1 MMTTTTTTTRQK
13 NDGFCGGGG
22 PPSRAAQIANGRR
35 DRARCKSSNTHAP
48 ESATTG
54 VRGNGRSVLARSER
68 RRRRA
73 TPETRG
79 RERSRERDD
88 DAGNGSGVFRRGY
101 TREIEENLLPNERDV
116 GLLSRNDVLQR
127 GRGAMRKAKGLPNR
141 RECVKFIGKK
151 KNPLSVVARRGD
163 Y

>member
-1 MMTTTTTTTRQK
+1 MVVSLYDDDSDDDGGVVDDDDDGTTDNNNATEEERLLRWWR
-13 NDGFCGGGG
+13 G
-22 PPSRAAQIANGRR
+22 PPSGAARIANGRR
-35 DRARCKSSNTHAP
+35 DRARCKSSNAHAP

-79 RERSRERDD
+79 RERGRERDD

-101 TREIEENLLPNERDV
+101 TREIEETHVFAERE
-116 GLLSRNDVLQR
+116 RHWFTPT
-127 GRGAMRKAKGLPNR
+127 K
-141 RECVKFIGKK
+141 
-151 KNPLSVVARRGD
+151 
-163 Y
+163 

>member
-1 MMTTTTTTTRQK
+1 MFSLDFCRGGCFALRRLDDGTTTTDDDDNNNNATTGEEERRWLWR
-13 NDGFCGGGG
+13 G
-22 PPSRAAQIANGRR
+22 PPSRAARIANGRR
-35 DRARCKSSNTHAP
+35 DRARCKSSNAHAP

-73 TPETRG
+73 TPETCG

-101 TREIEENLLPNERDV
+101 TREIEEIFAERE
-116 GLLSRNDVLQR
+116 
-127 GRGAMRKAKGLPNR
+127 R
-141 RECVKFIGKK
+141 RWFTLTK
-151 KNPLSVVARRGD
+151 
-163 Y
+163 